1 MTSSSREA
9 TGMTTVLFEVDVRQ
23 RVALLGKLKEQHALR
38 AAHGEQSF
46 RVLIDDN
53 ARHIA
58 YVFLE
63 WESISSAHKFLESAI
78 SQELIAEWPIE
89 KVISASPFRD
99 LLREIESME
108 HNRDA

>member
-1 MTSSSREA
+1 MA
-9 TGMTTVLFEVDVRQ
+9 TVLFEVDVRQ

-38 AAHGEQSF
+38 ATYGEQSF

-63 WESISSAHKFLESAI
+63 WESISSAHKFLESAV

-89 KVISASPFRD
+89 KALGASPLRD
-99 LLREIESME
+99 LSREIKSME
-108 HNRDA
+108 HSRDA